1 MRQCIQVN
9 NIMSN
14 NKRQEQIREAS
25 IETKIQDLSKQVIYG
40 LGFIEGA
47 NWSDEHPD
55 KNNVYTKQEL
65 IDMGFGFDLNGNI
78 VTLEEYNEMV
88 KRGHEHIKNKLIE
101 KACEWLKKT
110 MYIHTEHD
118 TDVDW
123 GTTKPI
129 DWVTSDYDTVDEFIE
144 AFKKNLTDETN

>member
-1 MRQCIQVN
+1 
-9 NIMSN
+9 MSN

-25 IETKIQDLSKQVIYG
+25 IETKIQDLSKQVIYS
-40 LGFIEGA
+40 LGFIDGA

-65 IDMGFGFDLNGNI
+65 RDMGFGFDLNGNI
-78 VTLEEYNEMV
+78 VTLEEYDKMV

-101 KACEWLKKT
+101 KACEWLKNT
-110 MYIHTEHD
+110 MYLHTEWEKD
-118 TDVDW
+118 DFGVTDS
-123 GTTKPI
+123 I
-129 DWVTSDYDTVDEFIE
+129 DWATSDYDTVDEFIE

>member
-1 MRQCIQVN
+1 M
-9 NIMSN
+9 
-14 NKRQEQIREAS
+14 
-25 IETKIQDLSKQVIYG
+25 ETKIQDLSKQVIYG

-78 VTLEEYNEMV
+78 VTLEEYDEMV
-88 KRGHEHIKNKLIE
+88 KRGDEYIKNKLIE

>member
-1 MRQCIQVN
+1 
-9 NIMSN
+9 MSN

-25 IETKIQDLSKQVIYG
+25 IETKIQDLSKQVIYS
-40 LGFIEGA
+40 LGFIDGA

-65 IDMGFGFDLNGNI
+65 RDMGFGFDLNGNI

-88 KRGHEHIKNKLIE
+88 KRGNEHIKNKLIE
-101 KACEWLKKT
+101 KACEWLKNT
-110 MYIHTEHD
+110 MYLHTEWE
-118 TDVDW
+118 TDDF
-123 GTTKPI
+123 GITDSI
-129 DWVTSDYDTVDEFIE
+129 DWVTSDYDTVDTFIE

>member
-1 MRQCIQVN
+1 MRRCIQAN

-65 IDMGFGFDLNGNI
+65 RDMGFGFDLNGNI

-101 KACEWLKKT
+101 KACEWLKNT
-110 MYIHTEHD
+110 MYSHTEWE
-118 TDVDW
+118 TDDF
-123 GTTKPI
+123 GITDSI

>member
-1 MRQCIQVN
+1 
-9 NIMSN
+9 MSN

-25 IETKIQDLSKQVIYG
+25 METKIQDLSKQVIYG
-40 LGFIEGA
+40 LGFIDGA

-65 IDMGFGFDLNGNI
+65 RDMGFGFDLNGNI
-78 VTLEEYNEMV
+78 VTLEEYNEMA

-110 MYIHTEHD
+110 MYIHTEWE
-118 TDVDW
+118 TDDF
-123 GTTKPI
+123 GITKSI
-129 DWVTSDYDTVDEFIE
+129 DWVTSDYDTIDEFIE
-144 AFKKNLTDETN
+144 AFKQNLTDETN